1 MAATGKLHRA
11 DPHIVV
17 LGAGPAG
24 GAVALGLRRL
34 GYRVS
39 VVAEPR
45 PFAAL
50 EGVSERV
57 LAGLSQAG
65 FAGAVAAMPEP
76 SPREVTWNGET
87 SGANTE
93 RLIRRVELDRAIGAE
108 LVAQGV
114 NLIGGRVRSCR
125 AQSLAQVQGD
135 GGGEREGYSVEVQ
148 AGSAA
153 PFMLEADFLV
163 EARGRAAPGA
173 GLERLRGP
181 ETLSLLQAW
190 QGPAM
195 APRSAVQ
202 SFDAGWAWMAAT
214 ADGQRYLQLTLDV
227 ASAALPPKEQLTDFC
242 VKRLARLSQ
251 AQPFMQDATPNGQPH
266 ARTSTP
272 ILCREPVGN
281 NWIRVGDAAMAVDPL
296 SGNGIFQ
303 SLSSA
308 LQAPAVINTLLRHPE
323 RGAQARAFH
332 QARVEHLFYR
342 FARIGRDFY
351 DMEQDCAA
359 EPFWQA
365 RRAWPDTEAVHQSVT
380 PAQVQIARRAV
391 LNGDLIDEAEVVVTP
406 DQPLGMWHLNGVAL
420 APLLRA
426 CRDAPDAPEQ
436 ALARALG
443 QHRARAGALLQW
455 MRNGGWI

>member
-1 MAATGKLHRA
+1 MQA

-34 GYRVS
+34 GYRVT
-39 VVAEPR
+39 VAGQAR
-45 PFAAL
+45 PFAAV

-57 LAGLSQAG
+57 LAGLRQAG
-65 FAGAVAAMPEP
+65 FEQALAQVPEP
-76 SPREVTWNGET
+76 SPREVTWSGQT

-93 RLIRRVELDRAIGAE
+93 RLLRRVELDRAIGIE
-108 LVAQGV
+108 LQAQGV
-114 NLIGGRVRSCR
+114 TLLDGRVRSSRTC
-125 AQSLAQVQGD
+125 GN
-135 GGGEREGYSVEVQ
+135 GYRVEVQ
-148 AGSAA
+148 GEQGGDVQV
-153 PFMLEADFLV
+153 LQADFLV

-181 ETLSLLQAW
+181 ETVSLLQAW
-190 QGPAM
+190 QGPER
-195 APRSAVQ
+195 APMSAVQ
-202 SFDAGWAWMAAT
+202 SFGDGWAWMAAT
-214 ADGQRYLQLTLDV
+214 EGGLRYLQLTLDV
-227 ASAALPPKEQLTDFC
+227 ASANLPPKEQLTEYC
-242 VKRLARLSQ
+242 VTRLSSLAR
-251 AQPFMQDATPNGQPH
+251 AAPFMAGASPVGTPH

-272 ILCREPVGN
+272 ILCREPVGD

-308 LQAPAVINTLLRHPE
+308 LQAPAVINTLLRHPQ
-323 RGAQARAFH
+323 RRAQARAFH

-351 DMEQDCAA
+351 AMEQHSAGNS
-359 EPFWQA
+359 FWQA
-365 RRAWPDTEAVHQSVT
+365 RRAWPDSVEVHQSVT
-380 PAQVQIARRAV
+380 PGQVSIERRAV

-406 DQPLGMWHLNGVAL
+406 DQPLGIWHLNGVAL

-426 CRDAPDAPEQ
+426 WREAPDASAGQ
-436 ALARALG
+436 AALARALG
-443 QHRARAGALLQW
+443 ERGAQAPQLLQW
-455 MRNGGWI
+455 MRQSGWVS

>member
-1 MAATGKLHRA
+1 MAATEKLHRA

-34 GYRVS
+34 GYRVT

-57 LAGLSQAG
+57 LAGLKQAG
-65 FAGAVAAMPEP
+65 FAQALAAMPAP
-76 SPREVTWNGET
+76 SPRQVTWNGET

-93 RLIRRVELDRAIGAE
+93 RLIRRVELDLAIGVE

-114 NLIGGRVRSCR
+114 KLIAGRVRSSR
-125 AQSLAQVQGD
+125 AQSLSQVQD
-135 GGGEREGYSVEVQ
+135 GGCEGYSVEVQ
-148 AGSAA
+148 AGGDP

-181 ETLSLLQAW
+181 ETVSLLQAW

-227 ASAALPPKEQLTDFC
+227 ASAALPPKEQLTEFC
-242 VKRLARLSQ
+242 VKRLASLSQ
-251 AQPFMQDATPNGQPH
+251 AQPFMQDAAPIGQPQ

-272 ILCREPVGN
+272 ILCLEPVGN

-323 RGAQARAFH
+323 RSAQARAFH

-351 DMEQDCAA
+351 DMEQDCAG

-365 RRAWPDTEAVHQSVT
+365 RRAWPDTEAMHQSVT
-380 PAQVQIARRAV
+380 PTQVQIARRVV

-426 CRDAPDAPEQ
+426 CRDAPDQPED

-443 QHRARAGALLQW
+443 QHRAQAGALLLW
-455 MRNGGWI
+455 MKNAGWV

>member
-1 MAATGKLHRA
+1 MAATENVQKA

-24 GAVALGLRRL
+24 GAVALGLQRL
-34 GYRVS
+34 GYRVT
-39 VVAEPR
+39 VVGAPR

-50 EGVSERV
+50 EGISERV
-57 LAGLSQAG
+57 VAGLRQAG
-65 FAGAVAAMPEP
+65 FVEALAALPEP
-76 SPREVTWNGET
+76 SPRQVTWNGET
-87 SGANTE
+87 SAANTE

-108 LVAQGV
+108 LQARG
-114 NLIGGRVRSCR
+114 LSMLSGRVCSSRPHR
-125 AQSLAQVQGD
+125 
-135 GGGEREGYSVEVQ
+135 GGYQVEVQ
-148 AGSAA
+148 CEGRSQT
-153 PFMLEADFLV
+153 LDADFLV

-181 ETLSLLQAW
+181 QTVSLLQAW
-190 QGPAM
+190 LGPAM

-202 SFDAGWAWMAAT
+202 SFADGWAWMAAT

-227 ASAALPPKEQLTDFC
+227 ASADLPPKDKLTEYC
-242 VKRLARLSQ
+242 VSRLQTLSE
-251 AQPFMQDATPNGQPH
+251 AQPFMQDASPVAQPH

-272 ILCREPVGN
+272 ILCTRPVGD

-323 RGAQARAFH
+323 RSAQARAFH

-351 DMEQDCAA
+351 ALEQRSA
-359 EPFWQA
+359 ERPFWQA
-365 RRAWPDTEAVHQSVT
+365 RSAWPDTQAVHVEVT
-380 PAQVQIARRAV
+380 PDQVQIVRRAV
-391 LNGDLIDEAEVVVTP
+391 LSGDLIDEAEVVVTP
-406 DQPLGMWHLNGVAL
+406 DQPLGIWHMNGLAL

-426 CRDAPDAPEQ
+426 WREADDLPEQ

-443 QHRARAGALLQW
+443 ERHAQAPQLLQW
-455 MRNGGWI
+455 MRKAGWV